1 MYMSMASKTCQ
12 TRGGHG
18 GGCGHGH
25 GCGRRAAPAVSVV
38 ATPAGTSST
47 AASTPVASAA
57 PIPAA
62 TAASAVPTDVSI
74 LNPAAYEKLSDT
86 NKESKAAFWWKHED
100 IEVPDYPFTSPQPG
114 PANCPPQL
122 TLLAAFHT
130 LWPDSL
136 LDHIVSKTNLY
147 VRTHQ
152 NIDDFKNFSAVTKAG
167 MYTYFSIMLGMCITG
182 KPVMKE
188 HWMHDKLVGTE

>member
-1 MYMSMASKTCQ
+1 V
-12 TRGGHG
+12 
-18 GGCGHGH
+18 
-25 GCGRRAAPAVSVV
+25 PAVSVV

-47 AASTPVASAA
+47 AASTPVALAA

-62 TAASAVPTDVSI
+62 TAALAVPTDVSI

-86 NKESKAAFWWKHED
+86 NKESEAAFRWKHED
-100 IEVPDYPFTSPQPG
+100 IEVPDYPFTGPQPG

-147 VRTHQ
+147 EWTHQ
-152 NIDDFKNFSAVTKAG
+152 NINDFKQPEVVGFKGGWPVPNRIHAYCNTLGYVDQANSYCLHYCWCHHTLS
-167 MYTYFSIMLGMCITG
+167 SIPAHSSL
-182 KPVMKE
+182 PS
-188 HWMHDKLVGTE
+188 